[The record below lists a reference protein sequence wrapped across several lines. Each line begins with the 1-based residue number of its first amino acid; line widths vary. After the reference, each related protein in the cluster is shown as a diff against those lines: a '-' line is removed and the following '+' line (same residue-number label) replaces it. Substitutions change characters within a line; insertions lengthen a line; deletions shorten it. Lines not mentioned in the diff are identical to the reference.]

1 MKKTYMEP
9 TFEVVKIAT
18 TQMLAASPVDG
29 FNSVLD
35 DLTGVD
41 AGEALAPGIPNF
53 DILTLPKGDAH
64 LDFE

>member
-1 MKKTYMEP
+1 MKKTYMKP

-35 DLTGVD
+35 DTGVD
-41 AGEALAPGIPNF
+41 ASDALARDIPDF
-53 DILTLPKGDAH
+53 AEGDAH
-64 LDFE
+64 